1 MDCTKNLKVIENA
14 NVVLERGII
23 WDGVIV
29 AENGQIVSFG
39 KRGEVEIP
47 IGAARIDAKGAY
59 VGPGLVDIHVHGG
72 GGYNFAT
79 DLPDAAKHF
88 LRHGETSMLAST
100 SQTGTFTRDE
110 LVEIITDM
118 RRKMPLAPN
127 VKGIYMEG
135 PYFNGNYGA
144 NSHLNVWK
152 DKAVLPEDFMPM
164 VDAGGT
170 DVKAWM
176 VAPER
181 PDLLPFMQYA
191 RKVNPEVRFSF
202 GHSEAAPWE
211 IRRLGKY
218 SPTIQTHSMNAT
230 GKRFGKGGIRP
241 FGPDEYAFV
250 EPDVYCEMISDS
262 QGIHVNSELQQMLLH
277 VKGVKRVILITD
289 CTNYNNPVPEKFA
302 HVTDLNFDPRG
313 GIAGSKLTLDMA
325 CRNVMSHTNCG
336 IAEAFIMAS
345 SNPARAIGMDDEIG
359 SIEIGKRCDLI
370 FVDDMFTVKEVMMS
384 GELLDL

>member
-1 MDCTKNLKVIENA
+1 MANIIAIENA
-14 NVVLERGII
+14 KVVLERGII

-29 AENGQIVSFG
+29 AADGRIVSFG
-39 KRGEVEIP
+39 KKEEVEIP
-47 IGAARIDAKGAY
+47 VGAKRIDAKGTY
-59 VGPGLVDIHVHGG
+59 VGPGLVDIHCHGG
-72 GGYNFAT
+72 GGFRFGEAT
-79 DLPDAAKHF
+79 KEAAAHF
-88 LRHGETSMLAST
+88 LRHGETSVLATPSK
-100 SQTGTFTRDE
+100 TGTMNSQQIAE
-110 LVEIITDM
+110 LISNI
-118 RRKMPLAPN
+118 RRAMPESPN
-127 VKGIYMEG
+127 VAGIYMEG
-135 PYFNGNYGA
+135 PFYNGNYGA
-144 NSHLNVWK
+144 NSHLNIWK
-152 DKAVLPEDFMPM
+152 DKAVLPEDYIPM

-218 SPTIQTHSMNAT
+218 RPTIQTHSMNAT
-230 GKRFGKGGIRP
+230 GKRFGTGGIRP
-241 FGPDEYAFV
+241 FGPDEYAFQ

-277 VKGVKRVILITD
+277 TKGIQRVILITD
-289 CTNYNNPVPEKFA
+289 STNYHFPVPEKYA

-336 IAEAFIMAS
+336 IAEAFMMAA
-345 SNPARAIGMDDEIG
+345 SNPARAMGMDDEIG

-370 FVDDMFTVKEVMMS
+370 FVDDMFTVKEVMMN
-384 GELLDL
+384 GQLCDI